1 MTRARVFAPGRVN
14 LIGEHVDYSGGP
26 VMPFP
31 LDGIG
36 TTISAGRST
45 NLRAASPSFPGE
57 ARLEPGQRGRGWA
70 RYLAAA
76 WDELRRVRP
85 GTGGWT
91 GTVAGNLPIGAGLSS
106 SASLLVA
113 ALRMWDRL
121 YALRLTPS
129 GIARLAWDAET
140 RGIGKPVGPMDPFAI
155 ALGRPGH
162 ALLFDC
168 TRLRGRL
175 MRLPPAYAVVFH
187 SGVSRAL
194 ARSEYGRRR
203 AECERAAG
211 RLGVKRLAS
220 ARAADLAKLR
230 GVALERARHVV
241 TECARVRSAARALK
255 RGDASALGRLLTA
268 SHASLRDD
276 FDVSLPEVDR
286 RVEDALV
293 AGALG
298 ARMVGGG
305 FGGAILAVWPPGDER
320 GAAFARRHRTVWSG
334 EWGTVRD

>member
-1 MTRARVFAPGRVN
+1 MTPVTAFAPGRVN

-31 LDGIG
+31 LEGIG
-36 TTISAGRST
+36 TAISARRSA
-45 NLRAASPSFPGE
+45 NIRAASLSFRGE
-57 ARLEPGQRGRGWA
+57 ALLKPGQRGRGWA

-76 WDELRRVRP
+76 WEEVRRVRP
-85 GTGGWT
+85 GVSGWT
-91 GTVAGNLPIGAGLSS
+91 GSISSNLPIGAGLSS

-113 ALRMWDRL
+113 AIRLWNRL
-121 YALRLTPS
+121 YSLRLTPAE
-129 GIARLAWDAET
+129 IARLAWDAET
-140 RGIGKPVGPMDPFAI
+140 RGVGKPVGPMDPFAI

-168 TRLRGRL
+168 ARLRGSL
-175 MRLPPAYAVVFH
+175 LRLPPAFAVVFH
-187 SGVSRAL
+187 SGVTRAL

-203 AECERAAG
+203 TECERAAR
-211 RLGVKRLAS
+211 RLGVERLAS
-220 ARAADLAKLR
+220 AKAADLRRLR
-230 GVALERARHVV
+230 GVELKRVRHVV

-255 RGDASALGRLLTA
+255 RGDANALGRLLTS

-276 FDVSLPEVDR
+276 FEVSLPEVDR
-286 RVEDALV
+286 QVEVALA

-305 FGGAILAVWPPGDER
+305 FGGAILAIWAPGDGR
-320 GAAFARRHRTVWSG
+320 GATFAREHRTIWSG
-334 EWGTVRD
+334 RWRAVRD